1 MSRLE
6 KVTIKITLNKVERD
20 VVFTDGAFD
29 YNNDN
34 VQFRSESIFAVQVG
48 RGVKVHAAS
57 LSLACF
63 DSVEQMRK
71 CGYSE
76 KHIVYTNEKNQ
87 VFVVN
92 YNVGVRNRTARVVGW
107 ADLFAG
113 TNEATKQNYYGSIKA
128 GA

>member
-6 KVTIKITLNKVERD
+6 KVTIKITVDKVERD

-29 YNNDN
+29 YNNDI
-34 VQFRSESIFAVQVG
+34 VHFRSESIFAVQVG
-48 RGVKVHAAS
+48 RGVKVHSAS
-57 LSLACF
+57 LALTCF
-63 DSVEQMRK
+63 DTIEQMRK

-76 KHIVYTNEKNQ
+76 KHIVYTNENNQ
-87 VFVVN
+87 IFVVN
-92 YNVGVRNRTARVVGW
+92 YNVSVRNRTATVVGW

-113 TNEATKQNYYGSIKA
+113 TNAATKQNYYGSIKA

>member
-29 YNNDN
+29 YNNDI
-34 VQFRSESIFAVQVG
+34 VQFASESIFAVQVG

-63 DSVEQMRK
+63 DSIEEMRK
-71 CGYSE
+71 RGYRE
-76 KHIVYTNEKNQ
+76 NHIVYTNEKNQ
-87 VFVVN
+87 IFVVN
-92 YNVGVRNRTARVVGW
+92 YNVGVRNRTATVVGW

-113 TNEATKQNYYGSIKA
+113 TNDATKQNYYGSIKA